1 MSEQHKIDYLTED
14 EPILGQKYV
23 LLSMVTPE
31 LVKNCTVRGIKIRGV
46 FGNED
51 NARAK
56 ALELQKIDPLHNIYV
71 AEMGKW
77 LPWNDDPAK
86 AQDEEYA
93 EGELNRIMKGLKEN
107 QIKSK
112 MLHEQ
117 RKNDLIQKTLEEQDK
132 RKTDNSSGK
141 TPVVSKPTGQIEMEE
156 VSANVV
162 NNVNK
167 DYNKLY
173 SKEELDNKEGELNN
187 SKKVLDQ
194 EQENLDKD
202 TEIMKEK
209 ETNINNINDEL
220 KKAEELYQQ
229 LSSQ

>member
-1 MSEQHKIDYLTED
+1 MSEKNKIDYLTED

-23 LLSMVTPE
+23 LLSIVTPE

-46 FGNED
+46 FATEE
-51 NARAK
+51 NARKK
-56 ALELQKIDPLHNIYV
+56 ALELQKKDPLHNIYV

-77 LPWNDDPAK
+77 LPWNDDPTK

-93 EGELNRIMKGLKEN
+93 ENELNKIMKGLKEN

-117 RKNDLIQKTLEEQDK
+117 RKNDLIQKTLEEQEK
-132 RKTDNSSGK
+132 RKKNNKDGTTTVEDKPSGK
-141 TPVVSKPTGQIEMEE
+141 IEMEE
-156 VSANVV
+156 VSANMV

-194 EQENLDKD
+194 ERENLDKD
-202 TEIMKEK
+202 KEIMNEK
-209 ETNINNINDEL
+209 QNNINEINDEL

>member
-1 MSEQHKIDYLTED
+1 MSEQRKIDYLTED

-93 EGELNRIMKGLKEN
+93 EGELNKIMKGLKEN

-117 RKNDLIQKTLEEQDK
+117 RKNDLIQKTLEEQEK
-132 RKTDNSSGK
+132 RKTDTSSGK

-156 VSANVV
+156 VSANLV
-162 NNVNK
+162 NNVDK
-167 DYNKLY
+167 EYKKQY
-173 SKEELDNKEGELNN
+173 SKNELDKESDELNN

-194 EQENLDKD
+194 ENENLNKD
-202 TEIMKEK
+202 TKIMNEK
-209 ETNINNINDEL
+209 QTNINEINDEL